1 MSFILDALK
10 KSETDRQRQNGPAL
24 FEVRAAPPRDKLPLW
39 AVGLGALLAVN
50 LVIVAWVLLRR
61 PASADAAAQSAA
73 AAGVQPQQSGQGQ
86 YAAAGAGAMGGSQG
100 QQQGWGAQGQ
110 GGQGP
115 TGQGQGQQGQGQQGP
130 GMQQGSAM
138 SQGGNGAGPGGY
150 GAPGNGSGSGGYG
163 PSANGGSPGG
173 YAASANGGGPGGYGA
188 PSNGGGS
195 GGYGAPGNGGPAGYG
210 APAYG
215 TVPSGPM
222 AQTAGLT
229 AGQQPGMTQQGPANG
244 QAPVAGNGSSQG
256 GEKLNPDDYA
266 PAAEPA
272 PQPFGNHVT
281 RATSSGVPLYND
293 VAATTQLPSLR
304 LDLHVY
310 AANPQERFV
319 MINMRKL
326 HEGDLMNSEG
336 VRVESITPY
345 GAVLSRNG
353 KQFLLPRD

>member
-24 FEVRAAPPRDKLPLW
+24 FEVRAAPSRDKLPIW
-39 AVGLGALLAVN
+39 AVGLGVLLAVN

-73 AAGVQPQQSGQGQ
+73 ATGMQQQSGQGP
-86 YAAAGAGAMGGSQG
+86 YGAAPMGGPQG
-100 QQQGWGAQGQ
+100 QQQVWSSQGQ
-110 GGQGP
+110 GMQAQGM
-115 TGQGQGQQGQGQQGP
+115 QQGQG
-130 GMQQGSAM
+130 QQGSAM
-138 SQGGNGAGPGGY
+138 SQGANGTGNGAPG
-150 GAPGNGSGSGGYG
+150 
-163 PSANGGSPGG
+163 
-173 YAASANGGGPGGYGA
+173 NGGGPGGYGTPA
-188 PSNGGGS
+188 NG
-195 GGYGAPGNGGPAGYG
+195 GGPAGYG
-210 APAYG
+210 APANG
-215 TVPSGPM
+215 TAPTGPV

-229 AGQQPGMTQQGPANG
+229 AGQQPGMSPANG
-244 QAPVAGNGSSQG
+244 QASTGTQQPGGNTAPVAGNDPSQG

-293 VAATTQLPSLR
+293 VASTAQLPSLR

-319 MINMRKL
+319 MINMHKL

-336 VRVESITPY
+336 VRVESITPF

-353 KQFLLPRD
+353 QQFLLPRD